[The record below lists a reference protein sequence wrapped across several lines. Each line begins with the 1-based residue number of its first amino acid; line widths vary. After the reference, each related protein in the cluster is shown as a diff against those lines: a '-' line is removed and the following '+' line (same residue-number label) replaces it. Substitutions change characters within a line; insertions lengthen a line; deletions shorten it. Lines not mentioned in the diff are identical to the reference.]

1 MNANRIAMALRL
13 LGIGWYVA
21 VCIGGGTYGGFLLD
35 RQLGWSPLL
44 TLLGLGLGI
53 AVAVIGMVRM
63 ILAAL
68 PAKSDADTE
77 RR

>member
-1 MNANRIAMALRL
+1 MDAERLALALRL

-35 RQLGWSPLL
+35 RHFGLSPLL

-53 AVAVIGMVRM
+53 AVAVVGMVRM
-63 ILAAL
+63 ILAVFA
-68 PAKSDADTE
+68 ANSSD
-77 RR
+77 